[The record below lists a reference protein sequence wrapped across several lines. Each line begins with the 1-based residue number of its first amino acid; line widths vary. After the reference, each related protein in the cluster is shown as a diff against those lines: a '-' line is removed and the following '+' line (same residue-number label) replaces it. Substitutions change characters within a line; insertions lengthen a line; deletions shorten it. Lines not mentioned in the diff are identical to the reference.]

1 MKKILL
7 ITVRSDHG
15 GGPQHIHT
23 LLKGLQGKFIFYVA
37 CPFEEPYINKFREYA
52 TCIDMPHRKFSL
64 RRVIVLWTAV
74 YLNKIDVIHS
84 HGKGAGLYARLLG
97 ILTQKPVVHSFH
109 GFHYKHLAPIKK
121 FSYLLYERLF
131 ACFTK
136 IFINVTKSEQD
147 ECVTAKIF
155 KRERSIIISN
165 AVEMPPSFL
174 NVRENVYF
182 NIISV
187 SRLAPEKGLDILL
200 DVINR
205 LTEKTKRIKVIL
217 VGDGPSRDSLLNKIA
232 VLNLQKYVL
241 FLGFRDDVP
250 NLLRD
255 ADLYL
260 STSRGEAQGI
270 SIMEAMAHSLP
281 SVVTDVIGHIDI
293 VKNEYNGFLFN
304 ISSPSEGADIIYKL
318 IKDRHLREKIAR
330 NAYTYAKENFS
341 IEAMSASLEKIY
353 MSL

>member
-1 MKKILL
+1 MRKILL
-7 ITVRSDHG
+7 ITVRSDYG
-15 GGPQHIHT
+15 GGPQHILT
-23 LLKGLQGKFIFYVA
+23 LLKGLKGKFIFYIA
-37 CPFEEPYINKFREYA
+37 CPFEKPYIDYFQSYA
-52 TCIDMPHRKFSL
+52 TCINIPHRKFSL
-64 RRVIVLWTAV
+64 IRLIVLWKTV

-84 HGKGAGLYARLLG
+84 HGKGAGLYTRLLG

-131 ACFTK
+131 ARFTK
-136 IFINVTKSEQD
+136 LFINVTKSEQD
-147 ECVTAKIF
+147 ECITAKIF
-155 KRERSIIISN
+155 KKESSIIISN
-165 AVEMPPSFL
+165 AVEMPPPLS
-174 NVRENVYF
+174 NVRENIYF

-200 DVINR
+200 DVINL
-205 LTEKTKRIKVIL
+205 LTEKTKKIKVML
-217 VGDGPSRDSLLNKIA
+217 VGDGPSRDSLLNRVA

-241 FLGFRDDVP
+241 FLGFRDDIP

-255 ADLYL
+255 SDLYL

-281 SVVTDVIGHIDI
+281 SVATDVIGHIDI

-304 ISSPSEGADIIYKL
+304 ISSPGEGADIIYKL

-330 NAYTYAKENFS
+330 NAYAYAKENFS
-341 IEAMSASLEKIY
+341 IEVMSASLEKIY
-353 MSL
+353 TSL